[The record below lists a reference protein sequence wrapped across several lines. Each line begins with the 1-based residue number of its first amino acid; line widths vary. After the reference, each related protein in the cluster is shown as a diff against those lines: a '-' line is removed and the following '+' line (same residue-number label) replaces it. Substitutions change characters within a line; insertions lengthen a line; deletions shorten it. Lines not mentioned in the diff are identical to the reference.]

1 MSVRDLIPWNRTA
14 DRPLPAERGGDPFL
28 GLQREINRL
37 FDDTFNGFAAPGL
50 LRGGESWPRVELK
63 ETDKELQVSAE
74 LPGLE
79 EKDVE
84 LSLERD
90 TLVIRGEKQHEEQ
103 DEERRFSEFH
113 YGRFERH
120 IPLDWEVDPEKVK
133 AKFRNGILEVRVPK
147 SETAQTKSRRI
158 PIGKA

>member
-1 MSVRDLIPWNRTA
+1 MSLRNLIPWNRTA
-14 DRPLPAERGGDPFL
+14 DGPLPAERGGGPFL
-28 GLQREINRL
+28 DLQREVDRL

-50 LRGGESWPRVELK
+50 FRGGESWPRVELK

-90 TLVIRGEKQHEEQ
+90 SLVIRGKKQHEEQ

-113 YGRFERH
+113 YGRFERR

-133 AKFRNGILEVRVPK
+133 TKFRNGILEVRVPK
-147 SETAQTKSRRI
+147 SETAQIKSRRI